1 MLTKYQFS
9 GYYSNPCLACATG
22 AGTMY
27 EGVRKIRNGTT
38 KLALVGGCDINVF
51 PIAITSFENIGA
63 LSTKKWDN
71 PKKCSRPFDTQRD
84 GMVISDGVG
93 LMVLEELNHA
103 LNRNA
108 NILAEIKGIGTCSM

>member
-1 MLTKYQFS
+1 MLSQYNFS

-22 AGTMY
+22 AGTIY

-38 KLALVGGCDINVF
+38 KLAVVGGCDINVF

-63 LSTKKWDN
+63 ISSRKWN
-71 PKKCSRPFDTQRD
+71 TPSQCSRPFDTSRD

-93 LMVLEELNHA
+93 MMVLEELSHA
-103 LNRNA
+103 QKRNA
-108 NILAEIKGIGTCSM
+108 RILAEIKGIGTCSM